1 MAKLLA
7 VFVAVF
13 GLTFG
18 APVEEPAAEDSHDL
32 LNESNIGLAKMAN
45 ILMFPHISDN
55 LDKKLDQFSAISE
68 LKSSEGVS
76 VPSLPSFTW
85 PDIKENHLSLPSL
98 PSLHVETEH
107 SLTAPDINL
116 KTSVGQSG
124 LSVVSRGGAH
134 ASHLLEVSKDSLI
147 GAAKLPLEVSAEAQA
162 IGGAIPAA
170 AAIKGSAI
178 SSAIATPIIVKAV
191 ALPGLAAAKT
201 ASLMAV
207 PHLILQNI
215 QSVPQLVS
223 NRLKESFG
231 SIGNLKIGGQSG
243 HLGNSLAQLVVIEDS
258 DKLEN
263 EGSIAFEKD
272 TQKLQNAVGVLKAG
286 ALGLKAGAIGLK
298 AKTVGLATKGLLVAK
313 KGVYTAGR
321 IIMKPIAIIAGA
333 HLKALGTGLTLTGK
347 LIGGTGAKVAKT
359 GTAIK
364 YAGLGGIGMGASAVA
379 WGFDKSAIVSH
390 FSTRVETSTD
400 DLHNENE

>member
-1 MAKLLA
+1 M
-7 VFVAVF
+7 
-13 GLTFG
+13 
-18 APVEEPAAEDSHDL
+18 
-32 LNESNIGLAKMAN
+32 
-45 ILMFPHISDN
+45 
-55 LDKKLDQFSAISE
+55 
-68 LKSSEGVS
+68 
-76 VPSLPSFTW
+76 
-85 PDIKENHLSLPSL
+85 
-98 PSLHVETEH
+98 
-107 SLTAPDINL
+107 
-116 KTSVGQSG
+116 
-124 LSVVSRGGAH
+124 
-134 ASHLLEVSKDSLI
+134 
-147 GAAKLPLEVSAEAQA
+147 PLEVSAKTQA

-170 AAIKGSAI
+170 AGIKGSAI

-201 ASLMAV
+201 ASLMAA

-215 QSVPQLVS
+215 QSVPQMMS

-231 SIGNLKIGGQSG
+231 SIGNIGNLKIGGQSG
-243 HLGNSLAQLVVIEDS
+243 HLGNSLAELVVIEDS

-272 TQKLQNAVGVLKAG
+272 CQKLHNAVGVLKAG

-379 WGFDKSAIVSH
+379 WGFDKSAIGSH
-390 FSTRVETSTD
+390 FSTRVETSNG
-400 DLHNENE
+400 DLDNENE